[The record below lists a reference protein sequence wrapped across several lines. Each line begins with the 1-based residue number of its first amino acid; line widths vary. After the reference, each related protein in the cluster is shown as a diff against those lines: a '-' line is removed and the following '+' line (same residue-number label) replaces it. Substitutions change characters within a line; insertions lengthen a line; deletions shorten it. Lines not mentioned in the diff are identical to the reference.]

1 MSAITLK
8 SAPKELFAGLGVDTK
23 TTTTIQIPI
32 HFLEAIKTASR
43 KTKEGD
49 RKVVFMAMPLDRLM
63 ECIVEADPEDAL
75 PIPEAFSIAKPLK
88 APKEK
93 KPRAP
98 KAPKEGV
105 EEVVEEVLTEEQ
117 LRALYSKGIKAGAH
131 LKTLAAELSAV
142 GVSEEQ
148 HKQARKHWSQWRSA
162 HPEPAVE
169 DVLSLD
175 QMEELRSKG
184 HSASAQTRKMKEDL
198 NAMGIPE
205 ESHKQARDEYV
216 KWAQEQGVPTR
227 KEAAKSPKASPK
239 APVEAP
245 VEVKEEPEAE
255 AEVEVEEIVEE
266 VVVVPLPAPETPK
279 AKKAAAPKTPKA
291 TTPKTPAAPK
301 KASKKAPVPAP
312 VEDDAEDLAD
322 LIEE

>member
-93 KPRAP
+93 KPRVP

-105 EEVVEEVLTEEQ
+105 EEVVEEILTEDQ
-117 LRALYSKGIKAGAH
+117 LQALYAKGIKAGAH

-162 HPEPAVE
+162 QPEPAVE
-169 DVLSLD
+169 DVLSLE

-198 NAMGIPE
+198 NAMGISE

-245 VEVKEEPEAE
+245 VEAHVEVKEEPVEEAE
-255 AEVEVEEIVEE
+255 AEVEVA
-266 VVVVPLPAPETPK
+266 PLPAPETPK
-279 AKKAAAPKTPKA
+279 AKKTAVPKTPKA

-301 KASKKAPVPAP
+301 KASKKTPVPAP
-312 VEDDAEDLAD
+312 VEDEANDLAD
-322 LIEE
+322 LLEEE